1 MHFALLMHPTSPPP
15 TAADRAALIF
25 AMTFPTAVT
34 WLYFIALD
42 GAAPWLQQAAAV
54 TGKTIQFSFP
64 LVWVYLVQRER
75 PRPYWPT
82 GKGIWI
88 GLLFGLAVAAALA
101 AFYFAVLKPSGAFDE
116 PAKAIRAK
124 I

>member
-1 MHFALLMHPTSPPP
+1 
-15 TAADRAALIF
+15 
-25 AMTFPTAVT
+25 

-75 PRPYWPT
+75 PRPCWPT

-124 I
+124 IHAMGAGSPLAYFALGCFYAAVHSLLEEYY